1 MELLAVILF
10 SMCFSG
16 LVLYSSEEK
25 AHDLFFVRISH
36 LLQSIIKYFM
46 IEKMTLVYRYDF

>member
-1 MELLAVILF
+1 MELLTVILF
-10 SMCFSG
+10 SIFFLIWFYIRPKGKRMI
-16 LVLYSSEEK
+16 
-25 AHDLFFVRISH
+25 FFVRISH